1 MDLQPLL
8 DKGWIVTLHVS
19 AATSA
24 TVLGAFVLWRRK
36 GGRWHRIAGSIWVS
50 LMLVVS
56 FTAFGISSFRTFGPF
71 SPIHILAV
79 TTPICLFTAIRA
91 ARAGNIATHRAT
103 MQAIYVGGCIVAG
116 AFTLAP
122 GRTLHKVLFGR
133 MDAVLIDGPWW
144 ILPLTMAALVSLWF
158 SRRERARR

>member
-8 DKGWIVTLHVS
+8 DKGWIVTLHVAAAA
-19 AATSA
+19 AATL
-24 TVLGAFVLWRRK
+24 LGALVLWRQK

-79 TTPICLFTAIRA
+79 TTPIFLFVAIRA
-91 ARAGNIATHRAT
+91 ARAGDIARHRVT
-103 MQAIYVGGCIVAG
+103 MRAIYVGGCVVAG

-122 GRTLHKVLFGR
+122 GRTLHRVLFGR
-133 MDAVLIDGPWW
+133 TDPVLVDGPWW
-144 ILPLTMAALVSLWF
+144 ILPLATAALVSLWF
-158 SRRERARR
+158 ARRERVRR